1 MFNKLKPK
9 SKFTRNVLTLMTG
22 TTIAQAIPIAIS
34 PILTRIYS
42 PEDFGILALYI
53 AIVGFVSIIVTARYE
68 MAIVLPKSD
77 EEAINIVALSL
88 VIMLSIVIVLF
99 MIIIL
104 FKEDLLSI
112 LNAKSIGNFLY
123 LIPFSVLA
131 AGLNQIFNYW
141 SNRKQYFKNISSS
154 QISQSIT
161 IGASQPL
168 LGYFHIFGGLI
179 IGNLTG
185 RIIGAFILI
194 DKFVKNDKVYIQDIK
209 REVILE
215 QMKKYKD
222 FPLVNSLHAFG
233 DILKS
238 SGSVMLISSFFG
250 ASVLGFYALSLRVLQ
265 VPVGIVGSALGQV
278 LYQKFTIM
286 YNNGEDLHHYVKKIV
301 LFLFAISLVVFSFLY
316 FIAPDLFAFVFGEKW
331 RVAGEYSQILIPYL
345 FMNFLISPISQ
356 LPIILDKQK
365 TFFYFSLIGNSLFI
379 ISILLGQIYNIKVV
393 LCLISV
399 LMSLYYIFILYYLYN
414 LLKKDLNV
422 KKNKITN
429 I

>member
-1 MFNKLKPK
+1 
-9 SKFTRNVLTLMTG
+9 
-22 TTIAQAIPIAIS
+22 
-34 PILTRIYS
+34 
-42 PEDFGILALYI
+42 
-53 AIVGFVSIIVTARYE
+53 
-68 MAIVLPKSD
+68 
-77 EEAINIVALSL
+77 
-88 VIMLSIVIVLF
+88 
-99 MIIIL
+99 
-104 FKEDLLSI
+104 
-112 LNAKSIGNFLY
+112 
-123 LIPFSVLA
+123 
-131 AGLNQIFNYW
+131 
-141 SNRKQYFKNISSS
+141 
-154 QISQSIT
+154 
-161 IGASQPL
+161 
-168 LGYFHIFGGLI
+168 
-179 IGNLTG
+179 
-185 RIIGAFILI
+185 
-194 DKFVKNDKVYIQDIK
+194 
-209 REVILE
+209 
-215 QMKKYKD
+215 
-222 FPLVNSLHAFG
+222 
-233 DILKS
+233 
-238 SGSVMLISSFFG
+238 MLISSFFG